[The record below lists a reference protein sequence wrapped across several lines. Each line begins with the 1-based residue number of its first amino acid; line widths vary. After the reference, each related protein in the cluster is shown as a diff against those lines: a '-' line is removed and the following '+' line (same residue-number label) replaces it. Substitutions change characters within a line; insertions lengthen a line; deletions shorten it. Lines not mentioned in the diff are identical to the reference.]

1 MRSEV
6 LKNPAN
12 PSSDFGHATNF
23 ASTVNLTARQIH
35 ESVHPFAEWEG
46 GPFAHL
52 NGLEIPQPD
61 SVRGF
66 NFSANGHLFDDLLSA
81 EVYCDSLTGISGR
94 GEGQYPIVADLVTA
108 GSLRFTG
115 RTGESVVE
123 PGQICIRD
131 TNMPWKF
138 SCAAGTRIRVV
149 TIPRPLLVS
158 RIGSARVFNHAYVAD
173 AMTPEVRFL
182 TNFLEVVERSSADL
196 DRSPSARNLALSAC
210 TTLFSEILSQ
220 HPEATLSDHPQTA
233 LQVARNVIEKNL
245 ERGDLSPAVIAHM
258 TGVSL
263 RTLQRSFAESNDSIM
278 AFVRRSRLQRA
289 HDDLIKL
296 GSAARVSEIAAR
308 WHFSDASHFIRNF
321 KSTYGVSP
329 AAYLRAY
336 GTPDGGAQ
344 VSMHHEG
351 GAPVRV

>member
-1 MRSEV
+1 MRGEV

-23 ASTVNLTARQIH
+23 ASSVNLTARQIH

-94 GEGQYPIVADLVTA
+94 GEGQDPIVADLVTA

-115 RTGESVVE
+115 RAGES
-123 PGQICIRD
+123 
-131 TNMPWKF
+131 
-138 SCAAGTRIRVV
+138 
-149 TIPRPLLVS
+149 IPRPLLVS
-158 RIGSARVFNHAYVAD
+158 RIGSARAFNHAYVAD
-173 AMTPEVRFL
+173 VMTPEVRFL

-196 DRSPSARNLALSAC
+196 DRSPSVRNLALSAC

-220 HPEATLSDHPQTA
+220 HPEAVTC
-233 LQVARNVIEKNL
+233 
-245 ERGDLSPAVIAHM
+245 
-258 TGVSL
+258 L
-263 RTLQRSFAESNDSIM
+263 R
-278 AFVRRSRLQRA
+278 
-289 HDDLIKL
+289 
-296 GSAARVSEIAAR
+296 
-308 WHFSDASHFIRNF
+308 
-321 KSTYGVSP
+321 P
-329 AAYLRAY
+329 
-336 GTPDGGAQ
+336 
-344 VSMHHEG
+344 
-351 GAPVRV
+351 